1 MKMLF
6 SSTSRAAI
14 LLMICALAE
23 AATAYA
29 EPIPLPNVDFQAKA
43 TVWGKNNMM
52 LHQSGGKARMEL
64 QAAGMPTITGI
75 MDLNA
80 HKMFMIGAIPGM
92 QNMALEI
99 EFGND
104 TGYGQVMGEGRRVGT
119 ATVMG
124 ETCDLWE
131 IENTKIGRNRDPIT
145 ACLAHDNIPLQT
157 EMMIDGKRRTVM
169 EVTEVMRAPQDPSLF
184 NLPANVQV
192 MKLPK
197 GASEM
202 IQALP
207 GMPAKQ

>member
-1 MKMLF
+1 MHFPF
-6 SSTSRAAI
+6 SSRSAI
-14 LLMICALAE
+14 PFAFAALA
-23 AATAYA
+23 AVTNAHA

-43 TVWGKNNMM
+43 TALGKNNMT
-52 LHQSGGKARMEL
+52 LHQSGGKARVEL

-75 MDLNA
+75 MDLSA

-92 QNMALEI
+92 QNMAIEI

-119 ATVMG
+119 ATVTG

-131 IENTKIGRNRDPIT
+131 IDNTKVGRNRDPIT
-145 ACLAHDNIPLQT
+145 ACLAHDNIPLRT
-157 EMMIDGKRRTVM
+157 EMTIDGKRRTVM
-169 EVTEVMRAPQDPSLF
+169 EVTELTRAPQDPSLF
-184 NLPANVQV
+184 ILPANIQV
-192 MKLPK
+192 MKMPK